1 VGALRGATKEQRK
14 GARSTAVFVLD
25 EPRTSRLA
33 LPLGELLF
41 GFDPGHAVAL
51 LDLADELAATARD
64 DVEVIVGEPAP
75 LLLGLARGL
84 LPVTLNEVPVQMDPF
99 GEAAT
104 RSRARSLARDASR
117 GRGKDWGLHGLR
129 SVRRRTERGVP
140 GASAGTSM
148 CKAAVC
154 TTRQTTGKGK
164 PTLGPL
170 ESVFVWSVRRGRSR
184 RSHARFLK
192 GLQ

>member
-1 VGALRGATKEQRK
+1 MRHRTRRPRGRRPQ
-14 GARSTAVFVLD
+14 GSRSGAVFVPD
-25 EPRTSRLA
+25 EPRTGGLA

-41 GFDPGHAVAL
+41 GFVPGHAVAL

-84 LPVTLNEVPVQMDPF
+84 LPVTLNEVPVQMDSF
-99 GEAAT
+99 GEAT

-117 GRGKDWGLHGLR
+117 GRGKDWGLPGLR

-140 GASAGTSM
+140 ARAQARRCATPLCAPADRRRERENLPSGHWSRSSSGRCGAVVRADRM
-148 CKAAVC
+148 
-154 TTRQTTGKGK
+154 R
-164 PTLGPL
+164 
-170 ESVFVWSVRRGRSR
+170 VF
-184 RSHARFLK
+184 
-192 GLQ
+192 

>member
-1 VGALRGATKEQRK
+1 VGTCGARRK
-14 GARSTAVFVLD
+14 GSRSTAVFVLG

-41 GFDPGHAVAL
+41 GFVPGHAVAL

-99 GEAAT
+99 GEAT

-148 CKAAVC
+148 CNAAVC